1 MSTKVPKKVKTLNKR
16 GGVKSKHQEFAH
28 DVPPSHRLSLADVH
42 RTIDEEGAQPADT
55 SMCSRK
61 VEIVDGWPHILF
73 KGDLC
78 RVPTVEEVEEW
89 VFDSVCFTP
98 DEDEVEPDHPHSW
111 LSILGL
117 I

>member
-1 MSTKVPKKVKTLNKR
+1 MALLPEQQLIASAIGYEPATE
-16 GGVKSKHQEFAH
+16 QEG
-28 DVPPSHRLSLADVH
+28 S
-42 RTIDEEGAQPADT
+42 EPADT
-55 SMCSRK
+55 SFCSK
-61 VEIVDGWPHILF
+61 PVEIVEGWPHILWR
-73 KGDLC
+73 KELY

>member
-1 MSTKVPKKVKTLNKR
+1 MALLPEQQMIASVVGYEPVTE
-16 GGVKSKHQEFAH
+16 QE
-28 DVPPSHRLSLADVH
+28 SS
-42 RTIDEEGAQPADT
+42 EPADT
-55 SMCSRK
+55 SLCFHL
-61 VEIVDGWPHILF
+61 VEEREGWPHIF
-73 KGDLC
+73 WRKEWYK
-78 RVPTVEEVEEW
+78 VPTLEEVEEW

>member
-1 MSTKVPKKVKTLNKR
+1 MYQGAAHPINADTNLRIQLKTMALT
-16 GGVKSKHQEFAH
+16 QEQTLIAQ
-28 DVPPSHRLSLADVH
+28 VVGYEPM
-42 RTIDEEGAQPADT
+42 TNDEGQEPADT
-55 SMCSRK
+55 SLCSKQVHMR
-61 VEIVDGWPHILF
+61 DGWPHILWY
-73 KGDLC
+73 DELIP
-78 RVPTVEEVEEW
+78 VPTMEEVEEW

>member
-1 MSTKVPKKVKTLNKR
+1 MALLPEQQLIASTFGYEPV
-16 GGVKSKHQEFAH
+16 GEDIAGE
-28 DVPPSHRLSLADVH
+28 
-42 RTIDEEGAQPADT
+42 PADT
-55 SMCSRK
+55 SLCFHDIEDRN
-61 VEIVDGWPHILF
+61 GWPHILY
-73 KGDLC
+73 KGEWC
-78 RVPTVEEVEEW
+78 PVPTMEEVEEW

>member
-1 MSTKVPKKVKTLNKR
+1 MALLPEQHLIASVIGYAPVT
-16 GGVKSKHQEFAH
+16 
-28 DVPPSHRLSLADVH
+28 
-42 RTIDEEGAQPADT
+42 DEEGAQPADT
-55 SMCSRK
+55 SMCSRT
-61 VEIVDGWPHILF
+61 VEIVDGWPNILF

>member
-1 MSTKVPKKVKTLNKR
+1 MALLPEQLQIAAAFGYTPAT
-16 GGVKSKHQEFAH
+16 
-28 DVPPSHRLSLADVH
+28 
-42 RTIDEEGAQPADT
+42 EEERDMPADT
-55 SMCSRK
+55 SLCNRK
-61 VEIVDGWPHILF
+61 VEIIDGWPCIKFNGSLYN
-73 KGDLC
+73 
-78 RVPTVEEVEEW
+78 VPTTEEVEEW